1 MGDCLIGKQKKISM
15 EKLERWKRREIENW
29 EIKEW
34 EKRKIK
40 KGKFQFEN

>member
-1 MGDCLIGKQKKISM
+1 M